1 MTESLTLA
9 LRVGFSFMVVI
20 GLMWVM
26 ARVFRGKLGVRSAG
40 SLEVVARQ
48 QVGRGASVAIV
59 RIADRAIVV
68 GVTEHAVT
76 MLGDPISD
84 HSSLDPS
91 EPATAD
97 TAQTESGEVR
107 DVRDVFAA
115 RRSLTGTTSAPAP
128 SSIPTG
134 KLSGSVLSP
143 ATWRQAMQVLRERT
157 VRRG

>member
-68 GVTEHAVT
+68 GVTEHTVT

-84 HSSLDPS
+84 LTSLTAP
-91 EPATAD
+91 EPATPEPA
-97 TAQTESGEVR
+97 ATESG

-115 RRSLTGTTSAPAP
+115 RRSLTGTTSAPTP

-143 ATWRQAMQVLRERT
+143 ATWRQALQVLRERT